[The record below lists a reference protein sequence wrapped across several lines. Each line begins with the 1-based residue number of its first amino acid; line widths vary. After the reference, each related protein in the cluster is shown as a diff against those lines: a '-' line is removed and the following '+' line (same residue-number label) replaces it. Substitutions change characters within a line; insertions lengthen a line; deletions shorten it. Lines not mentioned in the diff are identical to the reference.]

1 MDNKDNSITLSKNKE
16 IELMEGVKIKTAD
29 QDVVDDA
36 NPLRYYIYKE
46 VTIEGAAAEEPVA
59 AEEPAAEEPAAEELH
74 GTSSIKEI
82 DAINRAIKDQLRK
95 GILTLNVSKEME
107 FGKRYTAEVDISI
120 NKSVEDWTND
130 SVSKEINVSIYKMN
144 VCLTGEPDKFTIGPK
159 NCYDQVFGSDLTRKW
174 FWDVTPIAEKSGE
187 YILSARATAIIL
199 VPGRANEEY
208 ALDPVTQT
216 IAVKVST
223 GPTKQDI
230 QWIISILVA
239 LLSSS
244 GAFWIFYN
252 WYKKRR

>member
-1 MDNKDNSITLSKNKE
+1 
-16 IELMEGVKIKTAD
+16 
-29 QDVVDDA
+29 
-36 NPLRYYIYKE
+36 
-46 VTIEGAAAEEPVA
+46 
-59 AEEPAAEEPAAEELH
+59 
-74 GTSSIKEI
+74 
-82 DAINRAIKDQLRK
+82 
-95 GILTLNVSKEME
+95 
-107 FGKRYTAEVDISI
+107 
-120 NKSVEDWTND
+120 
-130 SVSKEINVSIYKMN
+130 MN